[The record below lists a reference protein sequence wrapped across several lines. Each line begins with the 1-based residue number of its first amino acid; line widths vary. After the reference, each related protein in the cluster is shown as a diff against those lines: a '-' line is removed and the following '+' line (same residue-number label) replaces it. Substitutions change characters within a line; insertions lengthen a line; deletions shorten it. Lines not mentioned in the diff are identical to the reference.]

1 MPDLFIIFAFVMII
15 SIALRYIH
23 DKARELLTLSAWL
36 MVTLLSA
43 QGRYSVAGVEF
54 GKHHDAVVRVLVA
67 QYGLPSQESNG
78 ILGYENLKYDGMEFS
93 KADFMF
99 NKQGKLNE
107 AHFILYVSS
116 KLQAEKKL
124 DELEKQLSKQY
135 SVSEDWDD
143 SGKFVKGGL
152 GPDGQSLFT
161 IYKVRLNGVWQLRL
175 RYGAFNI

>member
-1 MPDLFIIFAFVMII
+1 M
-15 SIALRYIH
+15 
-23 DKARELLTLSAWL
+23 
-36 MVTLLSA
+36 
-43 QGRYSVAGVEF
+43 
-54 GKHHDAVVRVLVA
+54 
-67 QYGLPSQESNG
+67 
-78 ILGYENLKYDGMEFS
+78 
-93 KADFMF
+93 
-99 NKQGKLNE
+99 NE

>member
-1 MPDLFIIFAFVMII
+1 MPDLFIIFACVMII

-23 DKARELLTLSAWL
+23 DKSREMLTLSAWL

-78 ILGYENLKYDGMEFS
+78 VLGYENLKYDGMEFS

-107 AHFILYVSS
+107 AHFILYVPS